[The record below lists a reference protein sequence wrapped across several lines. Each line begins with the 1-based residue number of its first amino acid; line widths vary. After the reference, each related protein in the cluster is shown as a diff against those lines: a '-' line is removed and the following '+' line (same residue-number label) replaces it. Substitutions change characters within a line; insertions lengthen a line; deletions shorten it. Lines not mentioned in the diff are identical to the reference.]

1 MKKENKNIMENQSHE
16 NNIININLEIDEN
29 ENDNNWEIEYIDDTP
44 VEEVYQKKERI
55 TFQNFVHSSDEENN
69 DIEEEDDFRPN
80 YFNHITHI
88 DDDDISFK
96 EINLNDDDMN
106 PNHMSDMKKDLRE
119 DYLMF
124 VQLVKT
130 QNDVRTMMLKRVIK
144 TYINKSSNR
153 VPPTL
158 IFGIN
163 KMADVLDLEN
173 MVGAILAD
181 ILFDEDMIEQIK
193 RYRGIILPFVSNSTS
208 QENFLNQIVLILN
221 KHNDLVEP
229 DKIEELFG
237 YIKHHLVN
245 KYVFTNWYN
254 SLMEPSDD
262 TELSHLKS
270 AIHCFTTHFL

>member
-1 MKKENKNIMENQSHE
+1 MNPHE
-16 NNIININLEIDEN
+16 NDIININLEIDDNTN
-29 ENDNNWEIEYIDDTP
+29 ENNWEIEYIDDTP
-44 VEEVYQKKERI
+44 INEKKDSEI
-55 TFQNFVHSSDEENN
+55 TFNHFIESSNEEDN
-69 DIEEEDDFRPN
+69 DTEEEDGFRPN
-80 YFNHITHI
+80 YFRQITHL
-88 DDDDISFK
+88 DDDDMSFK

-106 PNHMSDMKKDLRE
+106 PNHMYDMKKDLRE

-124 VQLVKT
+124 VELVKT
-130 QNDVRTMMLKRVIK
+130 QNDVRTMILKRVIK

-153 VPPTL
+153 VPPSL

-181 ILFDEDMIEQIK
+181 ILYDEAMIEQIK
-193 RYRGIILPFVSNSTS
+193 RYHGIILPFISNSTS
-208 QENFLNQIVLILN
+208 QENFLNQIVLILH

-237 YIKHHLVN
+237 YIKDHLVN

-270 AIHCFTTHFL
+270 AIHCFVKPFLTKRV